1 MKRAANSFVP
11 ERQRFTLMS
20 IRSGTV
26 TGPKKVL
33 IRLLGL
39 SALLVLAL
47 APLTTSADRVSI
59 QILDPE
65 RFDPDSPPGEGTI
78 VDESNFDADGPVA
91 PLSFDDDIF
100 NSPASMLD
108 CCAGAL
114 AGSGRVVAEVDRST
128 STVRAGAA
136 LSLNEVVSLDDP
148 ERRRTGKYL
157 AEARAQFDQDYYVSS
172 DNPSAT
178 TEILV
183 TGIISGSMRHTKN
196 LNDFSIL
203 DAFVTAELSNG
214 GFPVVANVTCVVNAG
229 YYGPPTADCNQS
241 SPAPDVFID
250 QDASDPFLFH
260 VSGTISG
267 TVQAPVNQVSR
278 FGAGLFVSV
287 HPSTE
292 SQSSSDFS
300 DSLVLTLT
308 SLDPDT
314 TVTPVP
320 EPARAL
326 QIVAALVTLAVV
338 GSARRAGRRI

>member
-59 QILDPE
+59 QILDPV
-65 RFDPDSPPGEGTI
+65 RNDPDTPPGAGTI
-78 VDESNFDADGPVA
+78 VDEFLMNADGPVA
-91 PLSFDDDIF
+91 PLSFDGDIF

-114 AGSGRVVAEVDRST
+114 AGSGRVVAEVDLST

-136 LSLNEVVSLDDP
+136 LSLNDP
-148 ERRRTGKYL
+148 AQSGRRGRPYN
-157 AEARAQFDQDYYVSS
+157 ARASAEFSQDYQVSS
-172 DNPSAT
+172 SNPAPPAT
-178 TEILV
+178 TDILV
-183 TGIISGSMRHTKN
+183 TGIISGAMLTPDFPLDWGSM
-196 LNDFSIL
+196 S
-203 DAFVTAELSNG
+203 AFVFASDQ
-214 GFPVVANVTCVVNAG
+214 FVAGVTCVVQTQIYGGPQNANCDE
-229 YYGPPTADCNQS
+229 Y
-241 SPAPDVFID
+241 APDVVIVQDGID
-250 QDASDPFLFH
+250 PLLWH
-260 VSGTISG
+260 VSGTFSE
-267 TVQAPVNQVSR
+267 TVQVPVNQVSR
-278 FGAGLFVSV
+278 FGAFLSVLVLVSIE
-287 HPSTE
+287 T
-292 SQSSSDFS
+292 QAASDFS
-300 DSLVLTLT
+300 DSLVLSLT
-308 SLDPDT
+308 SMDPDI